1 MKKSY
6 WQVSDYLSVFFLV
19 SSNQL
24 YVKVYDYQLIRLY
37 KKLKSNNGK
46 TRVLFRVTREDARDV

>member
-19 SSNQL
+19 SRNQL

-37 KKLKSNNGK
+37 KKLKLMNGK